1 MTWTVVW
8 HPAASEKLAELWLQ
22 ARDRNTVTQAVHR
35 IDQSLR
41 HDAEKQGI
49 DFYGDRLFVEP
60 PLSVVF
66 HPATADCMVKIL
78 DVNLHERPET

>member
-8 HPAASEKLAELWLQ
+8 HPAVADKLAELWME
-22 ARDRNTVTQAVHR
+22 ARDRNAVTQAVNR

-49 DFYGDRLFVEP
+49 EFYGDRLFVEP

-66 HPATADCMVKIL
+66 HPAVDDRLVKIL
-78 DVNLHERPET
+78 DVCLHEPRES